1 MPLYA
6 TGHNQPGYLPDDD
19 GTNRLVTRD
28 WQRARDSL
36 MEDLRDAADATQTWA
51 DPHDC
56 DDIPCPTYG
65 DGCPDNLAADLRM
78 AADELAALQPDTPW
92 QSSVAGEAWWLDDLG
107 DHCPDC
113 GYPLAQHGWPASHQ
127 RPADGHACHVGL
139 DDDGTVVPW

>member
-28 WQRARDSL
+28 WQCARDSL
-36 MEDLRDAADATQTWA
+36 VEDLRDTAAATQTWA

-65 DGCPDNLAADLRM
+65 DDCPDNLAADLRM
-78 AADELAALQPDTPW
+78 AAEELAALQPDTPW
-92 QSSVAGEAWWLDDLG
+92 QATVAGQAWRLDDLG
-107 DHCPDC
+107 DHCPNC
-113 GYPLAQHGWPASHQ
+113 GYPLAQHGCPAAHQ
-127 RPADGHACHVGL
+127 RPADGHTCEL
-139 DDDGTVVPW
+139 EFDDDGTLTA